1 MGRRQAATH
10 VGHPAKAAAA
20 SGLRTADYLAH
31 TPPPPVVR
39 FHSQTAEQASA
50 RRNRQFS
57 PHPRANGKRSLRRG
71 GDEREAEDTSLQGTR
86 GYEHNGNHKKTGSP
100 LTRQI
105 GAGLAGS
112 GGTEWRQPGCA
123 PEIESRLRKRGRRQV
138 RVPATAAQGRPATA
152 RRAQCV
158 TPDRKSV
165 V

>member
-1 MGRRQAATH
+1 MGGRGLPRVTF
-10 VGHPAKAAAA
+10 A
-20 SGLRTADYLAH
+20 S
-31 TPPPPVVR
+31 
-39 FHSQTAEQASA
+39 
-50 RRNRQFS
+50 
-57 PHPRANGKRSLRRG
+57 ANGKRSLRRG

-158 TPDRKSV
+158 TPMMSTGFTEARQGV
-165 V
+165 VWG